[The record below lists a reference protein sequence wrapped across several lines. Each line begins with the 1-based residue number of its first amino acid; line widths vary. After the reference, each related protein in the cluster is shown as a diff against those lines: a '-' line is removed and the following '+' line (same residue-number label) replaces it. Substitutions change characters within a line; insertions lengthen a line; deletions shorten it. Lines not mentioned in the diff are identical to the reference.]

1 MLKQILWRIISNKE
15 RLYININ
22 TRQSCKFREINLTNI
37 ILLSSMHN
45 LSPLLLHNWSPK
57 SNSCTILNTMKRNCQ
72 KQFIPELPFCFPKT
86 PLCQWNPQTAV
97 LGTVC
102 EPSAPCVA
110 SVSSG
115 PLPRAEK
122 TKPSYQSWQSRET
135 AEGKGTAIP
144 ENMEHLQLDS
154 LWKNASSNNV
164 WVTFP
169 SSSHNPCQCH
179 LRLWEHWYKLRG
191 AFAHPVKHLQVL
203 KHCPYTTRAEI
214 NPLPWILMFRMQ
226 IHHNKLI

>member
-22 TRQSCKFREINLTNI
+22 TSQSCKFREINLTNI

-122 TKPSYQSWQSRET
+122 TKPSYQSWQSMET

-154 LWKNASSNNV
+154 LWKMPAAIMCGWPFLPPPTIHVSAISGCENTDRSSGE
-164 WVTFP
+164 
-169 SSSHNPCQCH
+169 
-179 LRLWEHWYKLRG
+179 RLHILSNICRSWSI
-191 AFAHPVKHLQVL
+191 VL
-203 KHCPYTTRAEI
+203 IQPGLK
-214 NPLPWILMFRMQ
+214 
-226 IHHNKLI
+226 